1 MLTRRTTTSALATW
15 LCGAALGVTLMAAS
29 QAAPPNVAP
38 APEGERLSEYHEVIV
53 GGVSVP
59 VYECRVSAMPFNQ
72 VWPGYQRPLDQTE
85 LAGFAYWDMA
95 GPVTVAIRSSRPIES
110 VVVRPLAAGIEPRV
124 ERDHIR
130 FELDRPRQLVVEV
143 NGPHNALHL
152 FACPPEKG
160 APRADAEGVRYFG
173 PGVHQA
179 GKITL
184 ESNQTVYLAAG
195 AVVYGSIQAQ
205 GAENIA
211 VRGRGIIDVSPFPR
225 GEGGGAVHLTD
236 CRNVTLEGVIM
247 RDPDVWCCSLFGC
260 SNVHIEGVKL
270 VGLWRYNADGIDACN
285 SQDVTIRDCFVR
297 AFDDAIVLKGLKF
310 GQDSLDG
317 RPVRNVRVSGCTI
330 WCDWGRAMELG
341 AETCAPE
348 FADVVFDDCDIVRTT
363 HIAMDIQHGDRAR
376 IHDIRFEDIRVE
388 MELPNPHPV
397 YQQSAEARYAP
408 PNDDQY
414 LPALFVIIIQGTA
427 YSQDK
432 ERGSVR
438 NVLLRNISV
447 TAPRMPASSLQG
459 FDAEHNVD
467 GVTFEGLR
475 LNGKPLP
482 SLAEA
487 QISVGAHVS
496 NVRFEA
502 APKG

>member
-1 MLTRRTTTSALATW
+1 MPTRRAMTSALAAW
-15 LCGAALGVTLMAAS
+15 LCGAALGVTLMAAA
-29 QAAPPNVAP
+29 QAVPPTVAP
-38 APEGERLSEYHEVIV
+38 APEGEQLSEYYEVTV
-53 GGVSVP
+53 GGVPVP
-59 VYECRVSAMPFNQ
+59 VYACRVSAIPFNQ
-72 VWPGYQRPLDQTE
+72 VWPGYQRPLEQTE
-85 LAGFAYWDMA
+85 LAGFAYFDMA

-110 VVVRPLAAGIEPRV
+110 VAVRPLAAGVEPRV
-124 ERDHIR
+124 DRDRIR

-143 NGPHNALHL
+143 NGPHHALHL
-152 FACPPEKG
+152 FACPPEKDVP
-160 APRADAEGVRYFG
+160 APDAPGVRYFG

-195 AVVYGSIQAQ
+195 AVVYGSVQAQ

-225 GEGGGAVHLTD
+225 GEGGGAVRLTD
-236 CRNVTLEGVIM
+236 CRHVTLEGVIM

-260 SNVHIEGVKL
+260 SDVHIEGVKL
-270 VGLWRYNADGIDACN
+270 VGLWRYNADGIDVCN
-285 SQDVTIRDCFVR
+285 SQDVTIHDCFVR
-297 AFDDAIVLKGLKF
+297 AFDDAIVLKGLKW
-310 GQDSLDG
+310 GQGSFDD
-317 RPVRNVRVSGCTI
+317 RPVRNVHVSGCTI

-348 FADVVFDDCDIVRTT
+348 FADVVFEDCDIVRTT
-363 HIAMDIQHGDRAR
+363 HIAMDIQHGDRAV

-388 MELPNPHPV
+388 MEPPNPYPV
-397 YQQSAEARYAP
+397 YQQSAEAQYAP
-408 PNDDQY
+408 PNDGNY
-414 LPALFVIIIQGTA
+414 LPALFVIIIQGTP

-467 GVTFEGLR
+467 GVIFEGLR
-475 LNGKPLP
+475 LNGRPLT
-482 SLAEA
+482 SAAEA
-487 QISVGAHVS
+487 QIGIGAHVS
-496 NVRFEA
+496 GVRFEA
-502 APKG
+502 SPRD